1 MKKET
6 TKHKRPKIQLSD
18 IKKVF
23 TLNIGTV
30 LFGTLF
36 LYMIISILLYLTS
49 VRTISYQV
57 TAGPLSRNQTY
68 TALAL
73 YSEEVVD
80 AKTSGYVT
88 YYARD
93 NSKTRKFGP
102 VFGISDTRETPE
114 NIDLKEGDL
123 SALRSSMAKFAY
135 GFQPD
140 SFTEA
145 YEFKYELEGDI
156 LQYAGVKPITQNVD
170 TSKVEDGANGASPN
184 TIQPQ
189 TVNNQTINFAANEG
203 IILYSADGYEGI
215 SEAAL
220 TKEDFVQKAKLK
232 KNLRTAEKVNLGD
245 PVYKIINSEEWSI
258 YIPLTEKQTVQ
269 IAGRDKI
276 RVKFLKDGETQ
287 VGDFTIIQK
296 DKDFYCKITFNNG
309 LIRYASN
316 RFLEIELV
324 TNTKSGL
331 KVPLSSLVNKDFYVI
346 PKEFVIDTKVNSEA
360 KFIKETTDKSGKTIQ
375 EFVDA
380 TLYAEQEEQYYV
392 DMAEF
397 KEGDVLIKP
406 DSTER
411 YIIKDKAP
419 LEGVYS
425 TNKGY
430 AVFRKVVIID
440 QNEDFCI
447 VEQGTTFG
455 IAQYDNIVLKSN
467 TVKEEEI
474 LN

>member
-1 MKKET
+1 MKKDNT
-6 TKHKRPKIQLSD
+6 NKKRSKFQLSD
-18 IKKVF
+18 IKKIF

-36 LYMIISILLYLTS
+36 IYMVISVLLYLTS
-49 VRTISYQV
+49 ARISSYQV

-73 YSEEVVD
+73 YSEEVVT

-93 NSKTRKFGP
+93 NSKIKKMGP
-102 VFGISDTRETPE
+102 VFGISETKEVPE
-114 NIDLKEGDL
+114 QIELKESDL
-123 SALRSSMAKFAY
+123 SSLQGSMAKFAY
-135 GFQPD
+135 GFQPNA
-140 SFTEA
+140 FLNT

-156 LQYAGVKPITQNVD
+156 LQYAGVKSATPNDETEEPSDGV
-170 TSKVEDGANGASPN
+170 TSTA
-184 TIQPQ
+184 IQPQ
-189 TVNNQTINFAANEG
+189 TINNQTINFSDQDG
-203 IILYSADGYEGI
+203 IVLYSADGYEGI
-215 SEAAL
+215 NEEAL
-220 TKEDFVQKAKLK
+220 TKDDFTRKAKQK
-232 KNLRTAEKVNLGD
+232 KNLRTSEKVNLGD
-245 PVYKIINSEEWSI
+245 PVYKLINNEQWSI

-287 VGDFTIIQK
+287 VGSFSIIQK
-296 DKDFYCKITFNNG
+296 DDNFYCKITFTNG

-331 KVPLSSLVNKDFYVI
+331 KLPLSALVNKDFYVI
-346 PKEFVIDTKVNSEA
+346 PKDFIADTKNISEA
-360 KFIKETTDKSGKTIQ
+360 KLIRETTDKNGKTIQ
-375 EFVDA
+375 EFVDV
-380 TLYAEQEEQYYV
+380 TLYAEQDEQYYV
-392 DMAEF
+392 DKSEF
-397 KEGDVLIKP
+397 KEGDVLIKQ
-406 DSTER
+406 DSDER
-411 YIIKDKAP
+411 YIIKNTAP

-430 AVFRKVVIID
+430 AVFRKIVIID

-447 VEQGTTFG
+447 VEQGTPFG
-455 IAQYDNIVLKSN
+455 IAQYDNVVLKSN
-467 TVKEEEI
+467 TVKEEEV
-474 LN
+474 LY